1 MKSLLNLDHGGGHK
15 TAVGS
20 EIVGWK
26 IPISSPTVQ
35 FQSMAG
41 VNPTAAVLVLTWDMA
56 LVHIHT
62 YVIYHLPQ
70 KQWTPWLKALWLMSA
85 ALVGPALEVIREAR
99 WWFTSPSGS
108 CPVAFFVLA
117 AIVLCICSFTTGV
130 LCGCCLS
137 SRRCRVWLWHCI
149 SGLQELWVD
158 SRGPAVTEVRR
169 RLRDYRA

>member
-1 MKSLLNLDHGGGHK
+1 MPDIFCHEEPQIQIKYLKRNQVFSTFLCLRNS
-15 TAVGS
+15 TYIYVY
-20 EIVGWK
+20 IY
-26 IPISSPTVQ
+26 I
-35 FQSMAG
+35 
-41 VNPTAAVLVLTWDMA
+41 
-56 LVHIHT
+56 

>member
-1 MKSLLNLDHGGGHK
+1 MY
-15 TAVGS
+15 
-20 EIVGWK
+20 IY
-26 IPISSPTVQ
+26 
-35 FQSMAG
+35 
-41 VNPTAAVLVLTWDMA
+41 
-56 LVHIHT
+56 VHMCIYM

-169 RLRDYRA
+169 RLRDYRAWVTVHLWAGVFQPHFLTWLPGFILHLIF